1 MKKVQVVP
9 TWSFRD
15 SDGNQLNPQLF
26 SLLQAIH
33 ETGKLTAA
41 TSQIGISYRHGWNLL
56 NTWAAFF
63 GLPLVEMQK
72 GRGANLSV
80 LGEKLLW
87 AEQRVVAR
95 LEPQLDSLASELN
108 LEIHRALEGVSP
120 LLRVHASYGY
130 AVALLPDFCDE
141 LQLDL
146 QYKSA
151 EDALISLNR
160 GNCDIAGF
168 HLPAQGLGEGMEHPL
183 FDAYIRHLKP
193 RGHRIIR
200 FITRRQ
206 GLMVKP
212 GNPLNIQGLND
223 LSRKQVR
230 EQPVRFI
237 NRQKDSGTRALFDV
251 LLKRAG
257 ISPKHVQGYEDEE
270 FTHSAVAAFVA
281 SGMADAG
288 MGVEPAAR
296 QFGLDFVPVSSENY
310 LLVCNNKALQ
320 QEAVVRLLDVIRQ
333 QCFIDAVGNL
343 PGYTADHCGE
353 VVQLDKILQ

>member
-26 SLLQAIH
+26 TLLQAIH

-41 TSQIGISYRHGWNLL
+41 TEQIGISYRHGWNLL

-72 GRGANLSV
+72 GRGANLSA

-120 LLRVHASYGY
+120 LLRIHASYGY
-130 AVALLPDFCDE
+130 AVALLPDFCEE

-151 EDALISLNR
+151 EEALISLNR

-168 HLPAQGLGEGMEHPL
+168 HLPAEGLSNGMEHDL
-183 FDAYIRHLKP
+183 FEAYVRHLKP

-212 GNPLNIQGLND
+212 GNPLEINGLQD
-223 LSRKQVR
+223 LSIKSKR
-230 EQPVRFI
+230 EQPIRFI
-237 NRQKDSGTRALFDV
+237 NRQKDSGTRALFDE
-251 LLKRAG
+251 LLKREG
-257 ISPKHVQGYEDEE
+257 ISPKQVKGYDDEE

-296 QFGLDFVPVSSENY
+296 QFGLDFVPISSENY
-310 LLVCNNKALQ
+310 LLVCHNKALQ

-333 QCFIDAVGNL
+333 PEFSDAVRNL
-343 PGYTADHCGE
+343 PGYSPDLCGD
-353 VVQLDKILQ
+353 VVQLDTVL

>member
-1 MKKVQVVP
+1 MKKIQVVP
-9 TWSFRD
+9 TWSFLD
-15 SDGNQLNPQLF
+15 SDGKQLNPQLF

-41 TSQIGISYRHGWNLL
+41 TEQIGISYRHGWNLL

-72 GRGANLSV
+72 GRGANLST

-108 LEIHRALEGVSP
+108 IEIHRALADVSP
-120 LLRVHASYGY
+120 MLKIHASYGY
-130 AVALLPDFCDE
+130 AVALLPDFCEE

-151 EDALISLNR
+151 EEALISLNR

-168 HLPAQGLGEGMEHPL
+168 HLPATSMKEGQ
-183 FDAYIRHLKP
+183 FAAWIRHLKP
-193 RGHRIIR
+193 RGHKIIR
-200 FITRRQ
+200 FITRQQ
-206 GLMVKP
+206 GLIVKA
-212 GNPLNIQGLND
+212 GNPLNIKTLHD
-223 LSRKQVR
+223 LANKSTG
-230 EQPVRFI
+230 QPAIRFI
-237 NRQKDSGTRALFDV
+237 NRDKHSGTRALFDN
-251 LLKRAG
+251 LLRQEKIEPQA
-257 ISPKHVQGYEDEE
+257 ILGYEDEE

-288 MGVEPAAR
+288 MGVAPAAR
-296 QFGLDFVPVSSENY
+296 QFGLDFVPLSSEHY
-310 LLVCNNKALQ
+310 LLVCHNRALQ
-320 QEAVVRLLDVIRQ
+320 QAAVTRLLDIIRQ
-333 QCFIDAVGNL
+333 SSFTDAVRGL
-343 PGYTADHCGE
+343 PGYAPDYCGDI
-353 VVQLDKILQ
+353 VQVDSIL